1 MTSGLRPTSSSR
13 SIPNPAL
20 EAGIGAWLCH
30 KEKAFVSETTS
41 KSSRNQLSSHYGRC
55 KMKFPE
61 AGRGGQAQVHT
72 GQEAGCLGIRTA
84 QHRAR
89 WGLETGVWASGSPG
103 AGSAGLQPSR
113 SHLRTAAGSH
123 LSGVSAYLPGP
134 CLRLPPLPPP
144 PPLHHPRVSPA
155 VGVPLSSTSAAS
167 LPDRPHGAACSVR

>member
-72 GQEAGCLGIRTA
+72 GQEAGCLGIPYSTA
-84 QHRAR
+84 Q
-89 WGLETGVWASGSPG
+89 GPLG
-103 AGSAGLQPSR
+103 AGDRCVGKRQSWSGKCRLATLQVPPENGSRFTSVWSQCIPSR
-113 SHLRTAAGSH
+113 PVPQVTPLAAAS
-123 LSGVSAYLPGP
+123 SS
-134 CLRLPPLPPP
+134 PPP
-144 PPLHHPRVSPA
+144 
-155 VGVPLSSTSAAS
+155 
-167 LPDRPHGAACSVR
+167 